1 MKNTSLLAADK
12 RPGHQNHQKRQPRPE
27 NNHRQTS
34 IAMTDSSNSSLETH
48 FPEVWTAIIGE
59 WVEAN
64 ARSVNQPANS
74 PINSKYP
81 PLSPKKRSMLLQITP
96 VTLIG
101 NIAVLQTPSKWIKEE
116 VERDLA
122 QPIKDVLAD
131 RLEINTTL
139 AISSRDDGGT
149 SSAHDESHS
158 VAGRGDG
165 RDEDY
170 SDSGMGGENP
180 VDRHDATEGE
190 SADSTHYRREDNHGD
205 NRYEKGGHR
214 PSSYGENSRNGQDHD
229 FGRSTSRPA
238 TASSPSN
245 TSNSEAN
252 RATTNNYGKNQS
264 QDFPEYGQ
272 RRASSLRG
280 QRPQR
285 EQNNAAFSL
294 DEWVDI
300 KEPEAQAAAIAN
312 TKRRN
317 EILRQGGIE
326 PQTRPGSTPIRSQG
340 AAEDSEPETLLNKN
354 YTFETFVIGSSNNF
368 ANAACR
374 AVAESPA
381 KAYNPLFIWGESGL
395 GKTHLLH
402 AIGHYAKE
410 LRPNM
415 RVRYVSS
422 EELTNDFINSIATD
436 TREAFKR
443 RYRNVDMLIVD
454 DIQFLEGKESTQEE
468 FFHTFN
474 ALHQANK
481 QIVLSSDRPPKK
493 LTTLED
499 RLRTRFEGGL
509 TTDVTSPDLETRIAI
524 LTKKAQIEGIQ
535 LPEDVKQLIANRYDT
550 SIRVLEGALIRVIAY
565 CSLGDEPISLE
576 AAEVALRDIN
586 NGTVE
591 VTPQAVIEVVAH
603 YYNLTTDE
611 LVGKGR
617 SKRFVQARQIAMYLC
632 RELTDLSLPK
642 LGAAFGG
649 RDHTTVMYAERRIR
663 ESLTENKKVF
673 DQVQELTQKIEN
685 HARN

>member
-1 MKNTSLLAADK
+1 
-12 RPGHQNHQKRQPRPE
+12 
-27 NNHRQTS
+27 
-34 IAMTDSSNSSLETH
+34 MTDPSNSSLEAH
-48 FPEVWTAIIGE
+48 FPSLWTAIIKE
-59 WVEAN
+59 WVDEN
-64 ARSVNQPANS
+64 ARANS
-74 PINSKYP
+74 QPVDSPIPRHYP
-81 PLSPKKRSMLLQITP
+81 ALSPKKRSMLLQITP

-122 QPIKDVLAD
+122 QPIKDVLAS
-131 RLEINTTL
+131 RLQINTTL
-139 AISSRDDGGT
+139 AISSREDGVSNTGSDAGSNSGTKASTDNWQDSNDVRQEFREQQSRKQESRSDDHYEDPHKETFQDRRTPGMTQNST
-149 SSAHDESHS
+149 STEGANTDDVDRGQPGYFPDSAQTSHS
-158 VAGRGDG
+158 EQPTTQTDTTRSFSDHAGTDLAGYG
-165 RDEDY
+165 RSQA
-170 SDSGMGGENP
+170 SD
-180 VDRHDATEGE
+180 
-190 SADSTHYRREDNHGD
+190 RRE
-205 NRYEKGGHR
+205 RR
-214 PSSYGENSRNGQDHD
+214 
-229 FGRSTSRPA
+229 A
-238 TASSPSN
+238 PSN
-245 TSNSEAN
+245 RVPGSQKSETDE
-252 RATTNNYGKNQS
+252 R
-264 QDFPEYGQ
+264 
-272 RRASSLRG
+272 
-280 QRPQR
+280 
-285 EQNNAAFSL
+285 FSL
-294 DEWVDI
+294 DRWVDI
-300 KEPEAQAAAIAN
+300 KEPEAQKRAIAN
-312 TKRRN
+312 TERRN
-317 EILRQGGIE
+317 KILRQGGIE
-326 PQTRPGSTPIRSQG
+326 PQTRPSAATTSRRNG
-340 AAEDSEPETLLNKN
+340 ADNAETEPETLLNKN
-354 YTFETFVIGSSNNF
+354 YTFDTFVIGSSNNF

-524 LTKKAQIEGIQ
+524 LTKKAQLEGIQ

-673 DQVQELTQKIEN
+673 EQVQELTQKIEN

>member
-1 MKNTSLLAADK
+1 MIDPTNS
-12 RPGHQNHQKRQPRPE
+12 
-27 NNHRQTS
+27 
-34 IAMTDSSNSSLETH
+34 SSLEAH
-48 FPEVWTAIIGE
+48 FPGLWNAIIKE
-59 WVEAN
+59 WVDEN
-64 ARSVNQPANS
+64 ARAINQPPDS
-74 PINSKYP
+74 PIGRRYP
-81 PLSPKKRSMLLQITP
+81 ALSPKKRSMLLQITP
-96 VTLIG
+96 ITLIG

-122 QPIKDVLAD
+122 QPIKDVLAS
-131 RLEINTTL
+131 RLQINTTL
-139 AISSRDDGGT
+139 AISSREDGNSNSSSEDRQNPQAHEEHQQSFDT
-149 SSAHDESHS
+149 STSDNAVKQQSNSATNSNHGASAHNLLANRDNRSAREEDPNS
-158 VAGRGDG
+158 AEGDVIG
-165 RDEDY
+165 ARN
-170 SDSGMGGENP
+170 DSGFS
-180 VDRHDATEGE
+180 ATEH
-190 SADSTHYRREDNHGD
+190 SQQQPTSRTS
-205 NRYEKGGHR
+205 NRVTA
-214 PSSYGENSRNGQDHD
+214 
-229 FGRSTSRPA
+229 STSRFA
-238 TASSPSN
+238 GHSSRGFNDYDRP
-245 TSNSEAN
+245 
-252 RATTNNYGKNQS
+252 
-264 QDFPEYGQ
+264 
-272 RRASSLRG
+272 RASSRRG
-280 QRPQR
+280 QGGQS
-285 EQNNAAFSL
+285 NDAFSL
-294 DEWVDI
+294 DEWIDI

-317 EILRQGGIE
+317 EFLRQGGIE
-326 PQTRPGSTPIRSQG
+326 PQARPGATAPITGNPGR
-340 AAEDSEPETLLNKN
+340 ETEPETLLNKN

-576 AAEVALRDIN
+576 AAEIALRDIN
-586 NGTVE
+586 NGSVE

-617 SKRFVQARQIAMYLC
+617 SKRFVHARQIAMYLC

-663 ESLTENKKVF
+663 ESLTENKQVF

>member
-1 MKNTSLLAADK
+1 
-12 RPGHQNHQKRQPRPE
+12 
-27 NNHRQTS
+27 
-34 IAMTDSSNSSLETH
+34 MTDPSNSSLEAH
-48 FPEVWTAIIGE
+48 FPGLWNAIIKE
-59 WVEAN
+59 WVDEN
-64 ARSVNQPANS
+64 ARSISEPPDS
-74 PINSKYP
+74 PIQHRYP

-116 VERDLA
+116 VERELT
-122 QPIKDVLAD
+122 QPIKDVLAS
-131 RLEINTTL
+131 RLQINTTL
-139 AISSRDDGGT
+139 AISSRDDGN
-149 SSAHDESHS
+149 SSNT
-158 VAGRGDG
+158 
-165 RDEDY
+165 
-170 SDSGMGGENP
+170 GEN
-180 VDRHDATEGE
+180 RHNDTEHTLNEQHSSPHDYTTDPKSQHE
-190 SADSTHYRREDNHGD
+190 SQSGNSNQAQPGYQQPSTGPQNEDPFGHAGNDSNSASEQHSRKNSNGRTNQNNRLTNNDFGD
-205 NRYEKGGHR
+205 YE
-214 PSSYGENSRNGQDHD
+214 RNGFPD
-229 FGRSTSRPA
+229 
-238 TASSPSN
+238 
-245 TSNSEAN
+245 
-252 RATTNNYGKNQS
+252 YGDRK
-264 QDFPEYGQ
+264 
-272 RRASSLRG
+272 ASSLKG
-280 QRPQR
+280 QRPRR
-285 EQNNAAFSL
+285 EQNNEAFSL
-294 DEWVDI
+294 DEWVDL
-300 KEPEAQAAAIAN
+300 KEPEAEAAAIAN
-312 TKRRN
+312 TKKRN
-317 EILRQGGIE
+317 ELLRQNGIE
-326 PQTRPGSTPIRSQG
+326 PLARPGMSPAGNQSAGKETES
-340 AAEDSEPETLLNKN
+340 ETLLNKN

-524 LTKKAQIEGIQ
+524 LSKKAQLEGIQ

-603 YYNLTTDE
+603 YFNLTTDE

-617 SKRFVQARQIAMYLC
+617 SRRFVQARQIAMYLC

>member
-1 MKNTSLLAADK
+1 
-12 RPGHQNHQKRQPRPE
+12 
-27 NNHRQTS
+27 
-34 IAMTDSSNSSLETH
+34 MTDPSNSSLEAH
-48 FPEVWTAIIGE
+48 FPSLWTAIIKE
-59 WVEAN
+59 WVDEN
-64 ARSVNQPANS
+64 ARANS
-74 PINSKYP
+74 QPVDSPIPRHYP
-81 PLSPKKRSMLLQITP
+81 ALSPKKRSMLLQITP

-122 QPIKDVLAD
+122 QPIKDVLAS
-131 RLEINTTL
+131 RLQINTTL
-139 AISSRDDGGT
+139 AISSREDGVSNTGT
-149 SSAHDESHS
+149 DTGSNTGTNVSTDSWQDSNGIREELREQESSSGDRYESGHKETFQDRRNSGITQNSTSTEAANNNDVHRGQPGHFPESAQTSHS
-158 VAGRGDG
+158 EQR
-165 RDEDY
+165 
-170 SDSGMGGENP
+170 
-180 VDRHDATEGE
+180 ATQ
-190 SADSTHYRREDNHGD
+190 TN
-205 NRYEKGGHR
+205 
-214 PSSYGENSRNGQDHD
+214 
-229 FGRSTSRPA
+229 
-238 TASSPSN
+238 ASSNFTDHAGTDLAEYGKSQASNRRGRRAPSN
-245 TSNSEAN
+245 RIPGSQKSETDE
-252 RATTNNYGKNQS
+252 R
-264 QDFPEYGQ
+264 
-272 RRASSLRG
+272 
-280 QRPQR
+280 
-285 EQNNAAFSL
+285 FSL
-294 DEWVDI
+294 DRWVDI
-300 KEPEAQAAAIAN
+300 KEPEAQKRAIAN
-312 TKRRN
+312 TAKRN

-326 PQTRPGSTPIRSQG
+326 PQTRTSATTTSRRHGG
-340 AAEDSEPETLLNKN
+340 DNAETEPETLLNKN
-354 YTFETFVIGSSNNF
+354 YTFDTFVIGSSNNF

-524 LTKKAQIEGIQ
+524 LTKKAQLEGIQ

-673 DQVQELTQKIEN
+673 EQVQELTQKIEN

>member
-1 MKNTSLLAADK
+1 
-12 RPGHQNHQKRQPRPE
+12 
-27 NNHRQTS
+27 
-34 IAMTDSSNSSLETH
+34 MTDPSNSSLEAH
-48 FPEVWTAIIGE
+48 FPSLWNAIIKE
-59 WVEAN
+59 WVDEN
-64 ARSVNQPANS
+64 ARANSQPADS
-74 PINSKYP
+74 PISRNYP
-81 PLSPKKRSMLLQITP
+81 ALSPKKRSMLLQITP

-122 QPIKDVLAD
+122 QPIKDVLAS
-131 RLEINTTL
+131 RLQINTTL
-139 AISSRDDGGT
+139 AISSREDGGT
-149 SSAHDESHS
+149 TAASLSESNSGSGSSTEGWQNSSDVDGDPHNQQLSARDHDEAAHN
-158 VAGRGDG
+158 GNFQN
-165 RDEDY
+165 RDD
-170 SDSGMGGENP
+170 SDQTGQTTNAKDNGGEQVRNN
-180 VDRHDATEGE
+180 RTQIFTE
-190 SADSTHYRREDNHGD
+190 SALTSGSPHSATTSDANDDFNDHADTNFPAYGGSQASMRRGKSGFS
-205 NRYEKGGHR
+205 NRVPG
-214 PSSYGENSRNGQDHD
+214 SRQ
-229 FGRSTSRPA
+229 
-238 TASSPSN
+238 
-245 TSNSEAN
+245 SEAD
-252 RATTNNYGKNQS
+252 K
-264 QDFPEYGQ
+264 
-272 RRASSLRG
+272 
-280 QRPQR
+280 
-285 EQNNAAFSL
+285 AFSL
-294 DEWVDI
+294 DPWVDI
-300 KEPEAQAAAIAN
+300 KEPEAQKRAIAN
-312 TKRRN
+312 TERRN
-317 EILRQGGIE
+317 KILRQGGIE
-326 PQTRPGSTPIRSQG
+326 PQTRPNAATTNKRNGTEST
-340 AAEDSEPETLLNKN
+340 ETEPETLLNKN
-354 YTFETFVIGSSNNF
+354 YTFDTFVIGSSNNF

-524 LTKKAQIEGIQ
+524 LTKKAQLEGIQ

-673 DQVQELTQKIEN
+673 EQVQELTQKIEN

>member
-1 MKNTSLLAADK
+1 
-12 RPGHQNHQKRQPRPE
+12 
-27 NNHRQTS
+27 
-34 IAMTDSSNSSLETH
+34 MTDPSNSSLEAH
-48 FPEVWTAIIGE
+48 FPSLWTAIIKE
-59 WVEAN
+59 WVDEN
-64 ARSVNQPANS
+64 ARANS
-74 PINSKYP
+74 QPVDSPIPRHYP
-81 PLSPKKRSMLLQITP
+81 ALSPKKRSMLLQITP

-122 QPIKDVLAD
+122 QPIKDVLAS
-131 RLEINTTL
+131 RLQINTTL
-139 AISSRDDGGT
+139 AISSREDGVSNTGT
-149 SSAHDESHS
+149 DTGSNTGTNVSTDSWQDSNGIREELREQQSREQESSSGDRYKSGHKESFQDRRNTGITQNSTSTEAANNNDVHREQPGHFPESAQTSHS
-158 VAGRGDG
+158 EQR
-165 RDEDY
+165 
-170 SDSGMGGENP
+170 
-180 VDRHDATEGE
+180 AT
-190 SADSTHYRREDNHGD
+190 
-205 NRYEKGGHR
+205 
-214 PSSYGENSRNGQDHD
+214 Q
-229 FGRSTSRPA
+229 TS
-238 TASSPSN
+238 ASSNFTDHAGTDLAEYRKSQASNRRGGRAPSN
-245 TSNSEAN
+245 RIPGSQKSETDE
-252 RATTNNYGKNQS
+252 R
-264 QDFPEYGQ
+264 
-272 RRASSLRG
+272 
-280 QRPQR
+280 
-285 EQNNAAFSL
+285 FSL
-294 DEWVDI
+294 DRWVDI
-300 KEPEAQAAAIAN
+300 KEPEAQKRAIAN
-312 TKRRN
+312 TAKRN

-326 PQTRPGSTPIRSQG
+326 PQTRTSATTTSRRHSGDN
-340 AAEDSEPETLLNKN
+340 AETEPETLLNKN
-354 YTFETFVIGSSNNF
+354 YTFDTFVIGSSNNF

-524 LTKKAQIEGIQ
+524 LTKKAQLEGIQ

-673 DQVQELTQKIEN
+673 EQVQELTQKIEN